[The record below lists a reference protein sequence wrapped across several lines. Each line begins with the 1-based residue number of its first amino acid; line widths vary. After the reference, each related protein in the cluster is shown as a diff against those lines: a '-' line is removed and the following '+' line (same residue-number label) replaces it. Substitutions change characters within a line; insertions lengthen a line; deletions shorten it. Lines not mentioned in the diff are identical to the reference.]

1 MRETSADPNRNIRIG
16 AKMPPLNG
24 KSLYHCWEFDT
35 PGRTALP
42 ADNHSRHSII
52 EGVNP
57 HYLGDE

>member
-1 MRETSADPNRNIRIG
+1 
-16 AKMPPLNG
+16 MPPLNG